1 MGLEVILSL
10 VFIVLLIIFSGF
22 FSGSETGLMSLNR
35 YRIRH
40 LAKHRHRGAKR
51 TVKLLKRPDRVLG
64 IILIGNTFANILAS
78 ALATT
83 LADRWLGQL
92 GLFISTILLT
102 LIILIFA
109 EVMPKTLAAIYPER
123 FAFPASIVLQ
133 FLLVILYPIVWL
145 ANTTVN
151 SILRLFG
158 VHIPKSVTL
167 DPLTK
172 DELHSVV
179 TESGATLTRKYRNM
193 LLGILELESI
203 TVSDVMLPRKK
214 VDAIDLNLPVDQII
228 DAITR
233 CQHRKIIAYRGDI
246 EAIVGVLNVHRVL
259 GVFSHSQQTSKADI
273 LKLVQEAYYIPQ
285 TASLQTQLL
294 KFQQRGE
301 RFGIVVDEY
310 GSFEGIITIED
321 IIEEIVGEFADTFEY
336 SELITK
342 LSDQS
347 YLVSGSITI
356 RELNR
361 HLNLKLP
368 TKGPNTLSG
377 LITEHLE
384 AIPSAPCCLKI
395 NNRIIE
401 VNKVNH
407 NMVEKARIYPITQ
420 NTSS

>member
-1 MGLEVILSL
+1 MGLDVILPII
-10 VFIVLLIIFSGF
+10 FIILLIGCSGF

-35 YRIRH
+35 YRVRH
-40 LAKHRHRGAKR
+40 LAKQKHRGAKR
-51 TVKLLKRPDRVLG
+51 TITLLRRPDRILG

-78 ALATT
+78 ALATM
-83 LADRWLGQL
+83 LADKWFGQI
-92 GLFISTILLT
+92 GLLISTVLLT
-102 LIILIFA
+102 LVVLIFA

-123 FAFPASIVLQ
+123 FAFPASLVLK
-133 FLLVILYPIVWL
+133 FLLWLLYPVVWL
-145 ANTTVN
+145 ANTVVN
-151 SILRLFG
+151 SILKLFG
-158 VHIPKSVTL
+158 VHIPKSISN

-179 TESGATLTRKYRNM
+179 TESDATLTRKYRNM

-214 VDAIDLNLPVDQII
+214 VDAVDLNLPVNEILKII
-228 DAITR
+228 AQ
-233 CQHRKIIAYRGDI
+233 CQHRKIIAYRGGVDH
-246 EAIVGVLNVHRVL
+246 IVGVLNVHRVL
-259 GVFSHSQQTSKADI
+259 GFSSHREYTSKADI
-273 LKLVQEAYYIPQ
+273 LKLVQEAYFIPQ
-285 TASLQTQLL
+285 TATLQTQLL

-384 AIPSAPCCLKI
+384 TIPSAPCCLKI
-395 NNRIIE
+395 ANRVIE
-401 VNKVNH
+401 VTKVSH
-407 NMVEKARIYPITQ
+407 NMIEKARIYPLTL
-420 NTSS
+420 